1 MVGTRRRADIVF
13 PRQRIAIYVDGCFW
27 HCCPE
32 HGTIPKANREW
43 WLEKFEQNRRR
54 DTDTDR
60 RLRES
65 GWVVLRFWA
74 HDNPREA
81 AQEVLKTVRTSG
93 AVSVAQNR
101 AS

>member
-1 MVGTRRRADIVF
+1 
-13 PRQRIAIYVDGCFW
+13 
-27 HCCPE
+27 
-32 HGTIPKANREW
+32 
-43 WLEKFEQNRRR
+43 
-54 DTDTDR
+54 
-60 RLRES
+60 
-65 GWVVLRFWA
+65 LRFWA